1 MDLEALIHHFFGTD
15 DPATLTEPAMLA
27 GTWESL
33 KVNTARKLLVGTG
46 VPLLTGVGLMSVYDI
61 SDCAHPKL
69 LNPGPGT
76 DLGMLLLSVRSR
88 NCKKLRRS
96 SS

>member
-1 MDLEALIHHFFGTD
+1 M
-15 DPATLTEPAMLA
+15 MA

-46 VPLLTGVGLMSVYDI
+46 VPFLEGTGYLSVYDI
-61 SDCAHPKL
+61 SDCAHPRL

-76 DLGMLLLSVRSR
+76 NLAMPLPITTHEGGFSPTAGPIGPRASHPASSARSTSPI
-88 NCKKLRRS
+88 RRIRT
-96 SS
+96 